1 MNSHIEDS
9 RQVVQALWRAA
20 AMPEAQL
27 ANLSLT
33 GAEPVMAS
41 SFAVGT
47 AAQSSIAA
55 AALAA
60 ATIGQLRG
68 AGSQSV
74 SVDMNAAAIECTG
87 YFRINGQASAIWDPI
102 AGLYPCGSPG
112 GPDGSAGWIRLHT
125 NFEHHRD
132 GVLKLLGLP
141 LGAATSKEAVAAA
154 LSHWSA
160 LEFEQAATDAGMV
173 VAALRNFE
181 QWDAHPHAAIVA
193 AQPLVSIERIGDADP
208 LKWPSLGVNER
219 PLKGLKILDL
229 TRILAGP
236 VCGRTLAAYGAEVML
251 VNSPKL
257 PNIASIAD
265 TSRGK
270 LSTHIELREAPG
282 VQRLLGLLSDAHVF
296 IQGYRPGALATLG
309 FDPQTLAAHR
319 PGIVC
324 VSLSAYGDQGPWAGK
339 RGFDSLVQTA
349 TGFNDAEGRAAGESQ
364 PKAMPVQVLDYAT
377 GFLMAFGAQA
387 ALYAQASQGGSWH
400 VRVSLA
406 RTGLWLR
413 AMGRVAD
420 GFKAPKPNFE
430 GMTETTAS
438 GFGELVAVRHAAHFS
453 RTPSAWTRPST
464 PPGSHPAAWPSE

>member
-1 MNSHIEDS
+1 MN
-9 RQVVQALWRAA
+9 RQLVNSEQAVQEIWRAA
-20 AMPEAQL
+20 ALPTAHL
-27 ANLSLT
+27 ANLSLS
-33 GAEPVMAS
+33 GAEPVLAS

-47 AAQSSIAA
+47 AAQTSVAA

-60 ATIGQLRG
+60 SAIGEHRG
-68 AGSQSV
+68 AAPQTV
-74 SVDMNAAAIECTG
+74 SVDMRAAAIECTG
-87 YFRINGQASAIWDPI
+87 YFRVNGQTPVAWDPI
-102 AGLYPCGSPG
+102 AGLYPCGAHA
-112 GPDGSAGWIRLHT
+112 DAGWIRLHT
-125 NFEHHRD
+125 NFAHHRD

-141 LGAATSKEAVAAA
+141 IGAATPKDAVATA
-154 LSHWSA
+154 LRNWSA
-160 LEFEQAATDAGMV
+160 VEFEQAATAAGMV
-173 VAALRNFE
+173 VAAVRNFDE
-181 QWDAHPHAAIVA
+181 WDRHPHAAFVA

-208 LKWPSLGVNER
+208 LSWPQLSATAA
-219 PLKGLKILDL
+219 PLQGLRVLDL

-251 VNSPKL
+251 VNSPEL

-270 LSTHIELREAPG
+270 LSAHIDLRAASG
-282 VQRLLGLLSDAHVF
+282 TQDLLRLLRDAQVF
-296 IQGYRPGALATLG
+296 IQGYRPGALASLG

-349 TGFNDAEGRAAGESQ
+349 TGFNDAEARAAGESQ
-364 PKAMPVQVLDYAT
+364 PKAMPAQILDYAT

-387 ALYAQASQGGSWH
+387 ALFAQTTQGGSWH
-400 VRVSLA
+400 VQVSLA

-413 AMGRVAD
+413 SMGRVSD
-420 GFKAPKPNFE
+420 GFKAPKPNFD

-438 GFGELVAVRHAAHFS
+438 GFGELVALRHAARFS
-453 RTPSAWTRPST
+453 RIPAVWTRPSM
-464 PPGSHPAAWPSE
+464 PPGSDPPAWP